1 MYILRSMDT
10 GVIVVSVASVWQVS
24 LAGVGVVRVVSE
36 EPWVVVKVSALEWL
50 PPLHMFFCL
59 HLGQVASLGPGVRPV
74 GGLVECMHYLF
85 PPSFLLYWAPPR
97 HQKKRGV

>member
-1 MYILRSMDT
+1 MIR
-10 GVIVVSVASVWQVS
+10 QVL

-59 HLGQVASLGPGVRPV
+59 CLGRVAGIAASLGPGVRPV
-74 GGLVECMHYLF
+74 GGLVEWLVWQVRQG
-85 PPSFLLYWAPPR
+85 WAR
-97 HQKKRGV
+97 LG